1 MADVHLHEKRAER
14 LKKLIQASQ
23 VLARVESLE
32 TLLPQLLTLAQ
43 DVTYTEG
50 SSILLYDPAADR
62 LRFTLAR
69 NECAGLAENLLGQN
83 IELRLGEGIAGH
95 VAQTREPVIV
105 NDVSR
110 DARFSRGTDAKTGFV
125 TRNLM
130 CAPIVHQDEL
140 LGVAQ
145 VLNAKER
152 DAFDP
157 PDLELLESFAGL
169 AAVAL
174 IRSRLLDLRLAQE
187 RIQAQLDAAARI
199 QASFWPAMPDLAP
212 HAEVWART
220 EPAVMVGGDFYDCIP
235 LADGSVVVAVGD
247 VSGKGLPAA
256 LVGAALW
263 ARLRTLATTV
273 DAPGEF
279 LAELNRQMGAVLSGG
294 MFATMLLG
302 RVWPA
307 TGRVLLACAGHNA
320 PLLCRRDACLE
331 LAVPGGLPV
340 GLEEGTAYPSTE
352 LRLEPGDH
360 LLFYT
365 DGITEARAPSREF
378 FGEERLFA
386 ILSEPARSRE
396 GASGSDKSLRGPRLV
411 QTVKDWRAGASAN
424 DDVSVLEVHLK

>member
-83 IELRLGEGIAGH
+83 IELRPGEGIAGH

-174 IRSRLLDLRLAQE
+174 VRSRLLDLRLAQE

-235 LADGSVVVAVGD
+235 LVDGSVVVAVGD
-247 VSGKGLPAA
+247 VSGHAPGPGLAGNRARAAGLRRAQRAAAVQGEGLPRTGGSGRLAGGPGGGDGLSEHRATARTRRPPPFLHRRHHRGARAVPRILRRGAA
-256 LVGAALW
+256 FRGLVG
-263 ARLRTLATTV
+263 T
-273 DAPGEF
+273 
-279 LAELNRQMGAVLSGG
+279 GA
-294 MFATMLLG
+294 FT
-302 RVWPA
+302 
-307 TGRVLLACAGHNA
+307 
-320 PLLCRRDACLE
+320 
-331 LAVPGGLPV
+331 
-340 GLEEGTAYPSTE
+340 
-352 LRLEPGDH
+352 
-360 LLFYT
+360 
-365 DGITEARAPSREF
+365 
-378 FGEERLFA
+378 
-386 ILSEPARSRE
+386 
-396 GASGSDKSLRGPRLV
+396 
-411 QTVKDWRAGASAN
+411 
-424 DDVSVLEVHLK
+424 